1 MSEGGRVDQGWSGVG
16 GGEDAA
22 LRMLLGPQEA
32 IWPLGPLPRPSDP
45 EGGGGGQVAEAG
57 GTAWTS
63 THSLPPPS
71 QAGPTCFISSQRR
84 SGGSALLPTG
94 GKRGCAPTCLLRTY
108 QIHTSSPHC
117 KCMRRCFFYWR
128 RQVSPKPSLIFYTA
142 GIKKLRLIP
151 TSPESQTIQ
160 HIFMS
165 VLTGRLA
172 GRCQ

>member
-1 MSEGGRVDQGWSGVG
+1 MEGWTRDGAVWGGWGMLRSGCCLDLRKPSGPSAPSPDPQTLRVGVG
-16 GGEDAA
+16 DRWRRLVG
-22 LRMLLGPQEA
+22 RPGP
-32 IWPLGPLPRPSDP
+32 PH
-45 EGGGGGQVAEAG
+45 
-57 GTAWTS
+57 TAS
-63 THSLPPPS
+63 PPPS
-71 QAGPTCFISSQRR
+71 QAGLTCFISSQRR